1 MQLSHSVTQRF
12 CGFFTFGHG
21 AIACPIEQPGR
32 GIFRVRIDDRLQT
45 ALRNAEVA
53 SGASVTGQ
61 WHQLIDILSQNPLRF
76 DRSEIAMGLVKARQL
91 RDKVSVKERVAA
103 IQTLHGRIVSPPLVQ
118 LLASDE
124 PAVAAAVI
132 AAARLDDEH
141 WADLV
146 PHLSV
151 RARGFMRSRNDL
163 GPLALRALALH
174 SGRDFVLPGGA
185 AAASQPAK
193 PQTTQPQPDPDTPLV
208 GEPLG
213 QPRWD
218 KKPVPIGEVVER
230 LEQWRRDHDRGDAPQ
245 LPFEADLAAALEPA
259 TEIRFETDDSG
270 TVIWVEGAP
279 RGAIVGIDIARPAFD
294 NGPGPDA
301 YGAAAFRQRMPMENA
316 RMRLRGASVVEGDW
330 RMSASPFFDADSG
343 RFRGFRGIMRRP
355 TVAETANNL
364 HDPKRQAEQMQQ
376 ILHELRTPLGAIVG
390 FAEIIEQQMFGP
402 VDDGYRGLADA
413 ILTDANQLLSG
424 FDDLAI
430 AAQLDRGALEV
441 PTGAT
446 ECNWLAERLA
456 LRLQTVSNSL
466 NIEVNLS
473 IADPVRAFAVEQDM
487 AERLFSRL
495 LASVIMGC
503 EPGETLTGRFST
515 QIGAVTQNIFR
526 LTLPTKL
533 AGLSEEELLGSGP
546 VAGAVVG
553 GSPLL
558 GLGFSLR
565 LVRNLARNV
574 EGGLL
579 FQNESLLVKLPAVQ
593 DDQHAFKD
601 QRSE

>member
-1 MQLSHSVTQRF
+1 MALS
-12 CGFFTFGHG
+12 
-21 AIACPIEQPGR
+21 QPANTDKGR
-32 GIFRVRIDDRLQT
+32 AEIRVRIDDRLNT
-45 ALRNAEVA
+45 ALRNADHPM
-53 SGASVTGQ
+53 GASVAGQ
-61 WHQLIDILSQNPLRF
+61 WHQLIDILAQNPLRF
-76 DRSEIAMGLVKARQL
+76 DPSDIAAGLIKARQM
-91 RDKVSVKERVAA
+91 RDMVDIADRVSA
-103 IQTLHGRIVSPPLVQ
+103 IETLQGRILSAPLVQ

-124 PAVAAAVI
+124 PPVAAAVI
-132 AAARLDDEH
+132 AAARLDDEQ

-146 PHLSV
+146 PHLPV
-151 RARGFMRSRNDL
+151 RARGFLRMRNDL
-163 GPLALRALALH
+163 GPYARRALALH
-174 SGRDFVLPGGA
+174 AGDFALSGKIGA
-185 AAASQPAK
+185 SEEAELRKESQPAA
-193 PQTTQPQPDPDTPLV
+193 Q
-208 GEPLG
+208 
-213 QPRWD
+213 RHWD

-230 LEQWRRDHDRGDAPQ
+230 LEQWRRDHERGDAPQ
-245 LPFEADLAAALEPA
+245 LPFDADHAGGLEPA
-259 TEIRFETDDSG
+259 SEIRFETDDSG

-355 TVAETANNL
+355 TVAETADNL

-402 VDDGYRGLADA
+402 VDDSYRGLADA

-430 AAQLDRGALEV
+430 AAQLDRGTLEIQSG
-441 PTGAT
+441 TT

-466 NIEVNLS
+466 NVQVNLS

-515 QIGAVTQNIFR
+515 EIGAITQNRFR
-526 LTLPTKL
+526 LTLPSKL

-546 VAGAVVG
+546 VVGAAIG

-574 EGGLL
+574 DGGLH
-579 FQNESLLVKLPAVQ
+579 FQNESLLVILPAVQ
-593 DDQHAFKD
+593 DDQHAYKD
-601 QRSE
+601 QRGD